1 MTGFSPWKPELQG
14 DGTPQWCPQ
23 QGERRQGRHHHCHR
37 KWRLTPG
44 KTTPHNPFILDT
56 TTERSLAHPEAPPR
70 CRQQEP
76 GDPQPH
82 HRSGVG
88 PAPLPRTRRGATSR
102 RRRHPHAG
110 LPGPTRILLQG
121 MDPAGPGVPAAAA
134 GAKASTRTTG
144 TGSHHPAPQDDRR
157 RRQKLAAAAVNG
169 VPHQPRPSPA
179 PETSVAAPATH
190 RRAPP
195 PRNLRIRPGRR
206 RIWRPTP
213 PPPPRTPTR
222 RPTAPATSS
231 ASEPADASREA
242 AGRRAAIGSRHSR
255 ETDELPG
262 EESLAAAV
270 LGVRAESRRSPL
282 RRRRVK

>member
-1 MTGFSPWKPELQG
+1 MVLLNGALSRESDTKGATTIATESVGLRPEKPLHT
-14 DGTPQWCPQ
+14 TPSSSTPPPREAWHIP
-23 QGERRQGRHHHCHR
+23 RHHHGAASKSPATPNPTTVAASDQHQCQGREGEQPVEEDAARTLDSMGPPESCRKARIQQDQGSRPPLQVPRHR
-37 KWRLTPG
+37 PG
-44 KTTPHNPFILDT
+44 PPAATTQRPKTTAAADRSWPPPPSPGFRTNHDRRPHQK
-56 TTERSLAHPEAPPR
+56 RQPP
-70 CRQQEP
+70 
-76 GDPQPH
+76 PH
-82 HRSGVG
+82 H
-88 PAPLPRTRRGATSR
+88 
-102 RRRHPHAG
+102 
-110 LPGPTRILLQG
+110 
-121 MDPAGPGVPAAAA
+121 
-134 GAKASTRTTG
+134 
-144 TGSHHPAPQDDRR
+144 
-157 RRQKLAAAAVNG
+157 
-169 VPHQPRPSPA
+169 HQ
-179 PETSVAAPATH
+179 
-190 RRAPP
+190 RAPP
-195 PRNLRIRPGRR
+195 PRNLRIRLGRR